1 MSQQQQTGDKK
12 MPLTILIVEDNNGFS
27 RILRTEIKHAGHR
40 AVAVNNGV
48 DGVMRYL
55 DGDIDLVLMDVV
67 MPKLSGIDTLRILK
81 KIDPNVSAVVFSGNA
96 SNKIKEEALEL
107 GAIDFLIKPFSLGGL
122 MEIIKAA

>member
-1 MSQQQQTGDKK
+1 MSQQQHTGDKE
-12 MPLTILIVEDNNGFS
+12 MPQTILIVEDNNGFS
-27 RILRTEIKHAGHR
+27 RILKTEIEHAGIQ
-40 AVAVNNGV
+40 AIVVDNGV